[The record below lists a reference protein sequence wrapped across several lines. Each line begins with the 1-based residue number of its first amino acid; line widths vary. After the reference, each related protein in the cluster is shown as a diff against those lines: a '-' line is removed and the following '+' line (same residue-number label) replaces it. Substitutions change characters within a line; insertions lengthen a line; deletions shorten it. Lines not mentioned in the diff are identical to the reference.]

1 MSRKE
6 LWSDHPAERFDT
18 KTREIWI
25 DLDRSDGLIVGLRV
39 DVAIDVSQM
48 SSAAL
53 TGGTGVGVMR
63 ENPALSMANYGQKRP
78 QIALKPL
85 L

>member
-18 KTREIWI
+18 KTREIWVE
-25 DLDRSDGLIVGLRV
+25 LDRSDDLIVGLRV

-48 SSAAL
+48 SSAPPN
-53 TGGTGVGVMR
+53 GGQV
-63 ENPALSMANYGQKRP
+63 
-78 QIALKPL
+78 
-85 L
+85 